1 MQTEKKVAAAGK
13 LRRFFIFCTLGGTLH
28 KKRKRK
34 KEEKRGEGRRGEQQV
49 EWLQLLQGKEPVG
62 ERSLRRECDG

>member
-34 KEEKRGEGRRGEQQV
+34 KEERRGEERGATCGV
-49 EWLQLLQGKEPVG
+49 VTAAAGQGTSRGAFVAEGV
-62 ERSLRRECDG
+62 